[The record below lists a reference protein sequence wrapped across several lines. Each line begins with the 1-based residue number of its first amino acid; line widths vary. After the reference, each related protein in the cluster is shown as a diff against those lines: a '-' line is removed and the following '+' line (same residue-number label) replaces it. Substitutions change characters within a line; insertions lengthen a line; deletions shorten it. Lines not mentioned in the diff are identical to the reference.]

1 MAEQA
6 EQAETPAARAAEQ
19 ATRAARPPAPTGQAS
34 HTAREGTRTAAE
46 DDRAATGASQE
57 ADRAATPDPDP
68 AAGHP
73 PSGRRIPSRRAL
85 LGWGGAGLT
94 LGAAATGGAVAAVQG
109 DDGQAAPDAGQSGA
123 VPFHG
128 VHQAGIA
135 TAVQD
140 RLHFAAFDVQ
150 TQDGTE
156 LVQLLKDWTA
166 AAARMTG
173 GRAVG
178 QGAYGGLG
186 EAPPDDTG
194 EALGLA
200 PSRLTLTIGF
210 GPTLFRK
217 FAQVDLTARRPEAL
231 VDLPKFPGDNLDAAR
246 SGGDLCI
253 QACADDPQ
261 VAVHAIRN
269 LARIGFGKVAVRWS
283 QLGFGKT
290 SSTTPGAQTP
300 RNLMGF
306 KDGTRNIAG
315 TETGRLDRHVWVGAK
330 DGPGWMAGGS
340 YLVARRIRMNI
351 ETWDRTSLTEQED
364 VFGRDKGEGAP
375 VGRSREHDAP
385 FLPAMKPDAH
395 VRLAHPDS
403 NSGATILRRGY
414 SFTDGTD
421 GLGRLDAGLF
431 FLAYQRDVREG
442 FVPVQRRLARADAL
456 NEYIQHVGS
465 AVFAIPPGVQGAHDW
480 WGRGLF
486 AAGAG
491 S

>member
-1 MAEQA
+1 MAEEVTASGGAQSA
-6 EQAETPAARAAEQ
+6 PSDARNSGQDAGDVGTGSADPASARG
-19 ATRAARPPAPTGQAS
+19 AR
-34 HTAREGTRTAAE
+34 
-46 DDRAATGASQE
+46 TGA
-57 ADRAATPDPDP
+57 RT
-68 AAGHP
+68 
-73 PSGRRIPSRRAL
+73 PSRRAL
-85 LGWGGAGLT
+85 LGWGGAGLA
-94 LGAAATGGAVAAVQG
+94 LGAAAAGGAAAAVR
-109 DDGQAAPDAGQSGA
+109 DDESSDGGATDGA

-128 VHQAGIA
+128 AHQGGIA
-135 TAVQD
+135 TPVQD

-150 TQDGTE
+150 TKDRAAF
-156 LVQLLKDWTA
+156 VQLLKDWTA
-166 AAARMTG
+166 AAARMTAG
-173 GRAVG
+173 HPVG
-178 QGAYGGLG
+178 HGATGGLA

-210 GPTLFRK
+210 GPSLFTK
-217 FAQVDLTARRPEAL
+217 FDLAGQRPEAL
-231 VDLPKFPGDNLDAAR
+231 IDLPKFPGDQLDPAR

-269 LARIGFGKVAVRWS
+269 LARMGFGTVAIRWS

-315 TETGRLDRHVWVGAK
+315 TETKRLDQHVWVGRK
-330 DGPGWMAGGS
+330 DGPDWMTGGS

-351 ETWDRTSLTEQED
+351 ETWDRTSLQEQED
-364 VFGRDKGEGAP
+364 VFGRDKREGAP
-375 VGRSREHDAP
+375 VGKAKEHDEP
-385 FLPAMKPDAH
+385 FLKAMKPTAH
-395 VRLAHPDS
+395 VRLAHPDA
-403 NSGATILRRGY
+403 NDGATILRRGY

-431 FLAYQRDVREG
+431 FLAYQRDVRTG
-442 FVPVQRRLARADAL
+442 FLPVQRQLSRMDAL

-465 AVFAIPPGVQGAHDW
+465 AVFAIPPGVRDADDW
-480 WGRGLF
+480 WGSALF
-486 AAGAG
+486 GPRAGG
-491 S
+491 